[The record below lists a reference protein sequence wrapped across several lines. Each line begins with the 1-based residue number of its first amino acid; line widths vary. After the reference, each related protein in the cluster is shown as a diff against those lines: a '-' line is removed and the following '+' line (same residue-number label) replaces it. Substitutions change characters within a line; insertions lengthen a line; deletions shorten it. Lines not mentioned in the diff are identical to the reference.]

1 MPKHMG
7 SGEIDKMKKIMML
20 ATIAMFTIG
29 CEKQPEAAQA
39 QNTVAKTEQVKAK
52 TKADQLTEKE
62 LQDLESLE
70 KSPSEETASLAGFYL
85 SNLEVTPVE
94 EIREF
99 IAKGWDEWETLNRQE
114 AENEA
119 QQAPSDQG
127 DASMQYRIEV
137 KNQVFGPNN
146 VVETAYLHLI
156 SLSDSITLDRVV
168 VNRGNCKA
176 DYRDGANPILYGK
189 SMRFFLNCDP
199 RNVREVV
206 AVLKDGREI
215 VMSSQ

>member
-1 MPKHMG
+1 
-7 SGEIDKMKKIMML
+7 MKKIMML
-20 ATIAMFTIG
+20 ATVAILAVG
-29 CEKQPEAAQA
+29 CDKSPVA
-39 QNTVAKTEQVKAK
+39 QNAKVKTEEVESKALIEK
-52 TKADQLTEKE
+52 ITEKE
-62 LQDLESLE
+62 IEDLEALKE
-70 KSPSEETASLAGFYL
+70 SPSKETASLAGYYL
-85 SNLEVTPVE
+85 SNLELTPVE

-114 AENEA
+114 AENEE
-119 QQAPSDQG
+119 QASYDQG
-127 DASMQYRIEV
+127 DASMQYRIEI
-137 KNQVFGPNN
+137 KNQVFGGKHE
-146 VVETAYLHLI
+146 VETAYLHLI

-206 AVLKDGREI
+206 AVLEDGREI
-215 VMSSQ
+215 VMSPQ

>member
-1 MPKHMG
+1 
-7 SGEIDKMKKIMML
+7 MKKLMIVATVAML
-20 ATIAMFTIG
+20 TVG
-29 CEKQPEAAQA
+29 CEKKPEATQA
-39 QNTVAKTEQVKAK
+39 QNTAVKTEEVKP
-52 TKADQLTEKE
+52 KAQADKLTEKE
-62 LQDLESLE
+62 IQDLESLE
-70 KSPSEETASLAGFYL
+70 KSPSEETASTAGYYL
-85 SNLEVTPVE
+85 SNLEVTPVQ

-99 IAKGWDEWETLNRQE
+99 IAKSWDEWEQLNRLE
-114 AENEA
+114 AENES
-119 QQAPSDQG
+119 QETSDQG
-127 DASMQYRIEV
+127 DATMQYRIEV

>member
-1 MPKHMG
+1 
-7 SGEIDKMKKIMML
+7 MKKIMMW
-20 ATIAMFTIG
+20 AAIAMLTVG

-39 QNTVAKTEQVKAK
+39 QNAVAQTEETKAAVKAEK
-52 TKADQLTEKE
+52 LTEKE
-62 LQDLESLE
+62 IQDLEALE
-70 KSPSEETASLAGFYL
+70 KSPSEETASTAGFYL

-114 AENEA
+114 AEKEA

-127 DASMQYRIEV
+127 DATMQYRIEI

-189 SMRFFLNCDP
+189 TMRFFLNCDP

-215 VMSSQ
+215 VMTAQ

>member
-1 MPKHMG
+1 
-7 SGEIDKMKKIMML
+7 MKKIMML
-20 ATIAMFTIG
+20 ATIAMLTVG

-39 QNTVAKTEQVKAK
+39 QNPVAKTEETKAAVKAEK
-52 TKADQLTEKE
+52 LTEKE
-62 LQDLESLE
+62 IQDLEALE
-70 KSPSEETASLAGFYL
+70 KSPSEETAATAGFYL
-85 SNLEVTPVE
+85 SNLEVTPVD

-114 AENEA
+114 AEKDE

-127 DASMQYRIEV
+127 GASMQYRIEI

-189 SMRFFLNCDP
+189 TMRFFLNCDP

-215 VMSSQ
+215 VMTAQ

>member
-1 MPKHMG
+1 
-7 SGEIDKMKKIMML
+7 MKKIMMW
-20 ATIAMFTIG
+20 ATIAVLTVG
-29 CEKQPEAAQA
+29 CEKQPEAAHA
-39 QNTVAKTEQVKAK
+39 QNTAVKTEKAKPAVKAEK
-52 TKADQLTEKE
+52 LTEKE
-62 LQDLESLE
+62 IQDLEALE
-70 KSPSEETASLAGFYL
+70 NSPSEETASTAGFYL

-114 AENEA
+114 AEKET
-119 QQAPSDQG
+119 QQAPSDQS
-127 DASMQYRIEV
+127 DATMQYRIEI
-137 KNQVFGPNN
+137 KNQVFGPNH

-189 SMRFFLNCDP
+189 TMRFFLNCDP

-215 VMSSQ
+215 VMTAQ

>member
-1 MPKHMG
+1 
-7 SGEIDKMKKIMML
+7 MKKIMML
-20 ATIAMFTIG
+20 ATIAMFTVG
-29 CEKQPEAAQA
+29 CDKQPEAAQA
-39 QNTVAKTEQVKAK
+39 PNTAVKTEAVK
-52 TKADQLTEKE
+52 TKAQADKLTEKE

-70 KSPSEETASLAGFYL
+70 KSPSEETAATAGYYL
-85 SNLEVTPVE
+85 SNLEVTPVA

-114 AENEA
+114 AKKDA
-119 QQAPSDQG
+119 QQSPSDQSE
-127 DASMQYRIEV
+127 ASMQYRIEI
-137 KNQVFGPNN
+137 KNQVFGGKHE
-146 VVETAYLHLI
+146 VETAYLHLI

-206 AVLKDGREI
+206 AVLEDGREI
-215 VMSSQ
+215 VMSPQ

>member
-1 MPKHMG
+1 
-7 SGEIDKMKKIMML
+7 MKKIMML
-20 ATIAMFTIG
+20 ATIAMLTVG

-39 QNTVAKTEQVKAK
+39 QNPVAKTEETKAAVKAEK
-52 TKADQLTEKE
+52 LTEKE
-62 LQDLESLE
+62 IQDLEALE
-70 KSPSEETASLAGFYL
+70 KSPSEETAATAGFYL
-85 SNLEVTPVE
+85 SNLEGTPVD

-114 AENEA
+114 AEKDE

-127 DASMQYRIEV
+127 GASMQYRIEI

-189 SMRFFLNCDP
+189 TMRFFLNCDP

-215 VMSSQ
+215 VMTAQ

>member
-1 MPKHMG
+1 
-7 SGEIDKMKKIMML
+7 MKKIMML
-20 ATIAMFTIG
+20 ATIAMLTVG

-39 QNTVAKTEQVKAK
+39 QNPVAKTEETKAAVKAEK
-52 TKADQLTEKE
+52 LTEKE
-62 LQDLESLE
+62 IQDLEALE
-70 KSPSEETASLAGFYL
+70 KSPSEETAATAGFYL
-85 SNLEVTPVE
+85 SNLEVTPVD

-114 AENEA
+114 AEKDE

-127 DASMQYRIEV
+127 GASMQYRIEI

-189 SMRFFLNCDP
+189 TMRFFLNCDP
-199 RNVREVV
+199 RTVREVV

-215 VMSSQ
+215 VMTAQ

>member
-1 MPKHMG
+1 
-7 SGEIDKMKKIMML
+7 MKKIMML
-20 ATIAMFTIG
+20 ATIAMLTVG
-29 CEKQPEAAQA
+29 CEKQPEATQA
-39 QNTVAKTEQVKAK
+39 QNTAVKTEAVKAK
-52 TKADQLTEKE
+52 AQTDKLTEKE

-70 KSPSEETASLAGFYL
+70 KSPSEETAATAGYYL

-114 AENEA
+114 AEKET
-119 QQAPSDQG
+119 QQSPSDQG
-127 DASMQYRIEV
+127 DASMQYRIEI
-137 KNQVFGPNN
+137 KNQVFGGKHE
-146 VVETAYLHLI
+146 VETAYLHLI
-156 SLSDSITLDRVV
+156 SLADSITLDRVV
-168 VNRGNCKA
+168 VNRGNCRA

-189 SMRFFLNCDP
+189 TMRFFLNCDP

-215 VMSSQ
+215 VMSPQ

>member
-1 MPKHMG
+1 
-7 SGEIDKMKKIMML
+7 MKKIMML
-20 ATIAMFTIG
+20 ATIAMLTVG
-29 CEKQPEAAQA
+29 CEKQPEAAHA
-39 QNTVAKTEQVKAK
+39 QNSTVKTEKAK
-52 TKADQLTEKE
+52 PAVKVEKLTEKE
-62 LQDLESLE
+62 IQDLEALE
-70 KSPSEETASLAGFYL
+70 KSPSEETAATAGFYL

-114 AENEA
+114 AEKEA
-119 QQAPSDQG
+119 QQSPSDQS
-127 DASMQYRIEV
+127 DASMQYRIEI
-137 KNQVFGPNN
+137 KNQVFGGKHE
-146 VVETAYLHLI
+146 VETAYLHLI

-168 VNRGNCKA
+168 VNRGNCRA

-189 SMRFFLNCDP
+189 TMRFFLNCDP

-215 VMSSQ
+215 VMTAQ

>member
-1 MPKHMG
+1 MPEHTG
-7 SGEIDKMKKIMML
+7 DGGKMKKLMIV
-20 ATIAMFTIG
+20 ATIAMLTVG
-29 CEKQPEAAQA
+29 CEKKPEATQA
-39 QNTVAKTEQVKAK
+39 QNTAVKTEEVKP
-52 TKADQLTEKE
+52 KAQADKLTEKE
-62 LQDLESLE
+62 IQDLESLE
-70 KSPSEETASLAGFYL
+70 KSPSEETASMAGYYL
-85 SNLEVTPVE
+85 SNLEVTPVQE
-94 EIREF
+94 MRDF

-114 AENEA
+114 AEKEYQETA
-119 QQAPSDQG
+119 DQG
-127 DASMQYRIEV
+127 DATMQYRIEV

>member
-1 MPKHMG
+1 
-7 SGEIDKMKKIMML
+7 MKKIMML
-20 ATIAMFTIG
+20 VTVAMLTVG
-29 CEKQPEAAQA
+29 CEKKPEATQA
-39 QNTVAKTEQVKAK
+39 QNTAVKTEEVKP
-52 TKADQLTEKE
+52 KAQADKLTEKE
-62 LQDLESLE
+62 IQDLESLE
-70 KSPSEETASLAGFYL
+70 KSPSEETASMAGYYL
-85 SNLEVTPVE
+85 SNLEVTPVQE
-94 EIREF
+94 MRDF

-114 AENEA
+114 AEKEY
-119 QQAPSDQG
+119 QETSDQG
-127 DASMQYRIEV
+127 DATMQYRIEV

>member
-1 MPKHMG
+1 MPEHTG
-7 SGEIDKMKKIMML
+7 DGGKMKKLMIVATVAML
-20 ATIAMFTIG
+20 TVG
-29 CEKQPEAAQA
+29 CEKKPEAAQA
-39 QNTVAKTEQVKAK
+39 QNTAVKTEEVKP
-52 TKADQLTEKE
+52 KAQADKLTEKE
-62 LQDLESLE
+62 IQDLESLE
-70 KSPSEETASLAGFYL
+70 KSPSEETASMAGYYL
-85 SNLEVTPVE
+85 SNLEVTPVQE
-94 EIREF
+94 MRDF
-99 IAKGWDEWETLNRQE
+99 IARGWDEWETLNRQE
-114 AENEA
+114 AEKEY
-119 QQAPSDQG
+119 QETSDQG
-127 DASMQYRIEV
+127 DATMQYRIEV

>member
-1 MPKHMG
+1 
-7 SGEIDKMKKIMML
+7 MKKIIML
-20 ATIAMFTIG
+20 ATIAMLTVG
-29 CEKQPEAAQA
+29 CEKQPEAARA
-39 QNTVAKTEQVKAK
+39 QNSVVQTEQVKAK
-52 TKADQLTEKE
+52 LQTEKLTEKE

-70 KSPSEETASLAGFYL
+70 KSPSEETAATAGYYL
-85 SNLEVTPVE
+85 SNLEVTPVA

-114 AENEA
+114 AEKDA
-119 QQAPSDQG
+119 QQTPSDQG
-127 DASMQYRIEV
+127 DASMQYRIEI
-137 KNQVFGPNN
+137 KNQVFGGKHE
-146 VVETAYLHLI
+146 VETAYLHLI

-168 VNRGNCKA
+168 VNRGNCRA

-215 VMSSQ
+215 VMSPQ

>member
-1 MPKHMG
+1 
-7 SGEIDKMKKIMML
+7 MKKIMML
-20 ATIAMFTIG
+20 ATIAMFTVG

-39 QNTVAKTEQVKAK
+39 QNTVVKTEQAKSTVKVEK
-52 TKADQLTEKE
+52 LTEKE
-62 LQDLESLE
+62 IQDLETLE
-70 KSPSEETASLAGFYL
+70 KSPSEETAATAGYYL
-85 SNLEVTPVE
+85 SNLEVTPIA

-114 AENEA
+114 AEKET
-119 QQAPSDQG
+119 QQTPSDQG
-127 DASMQYRIEV
+127 DASMQYRIEI
-137 KNQVFGPNN
+137 KNQVFGGKHE
-146 VVETAYLHLI
+146 VETAYLHLI

-215 VMSSQ
+215 VMTAQ

>member
-1 MPKHMG
+1 
-7 SGEIDKMKKIMML
+7 MKNIMML
-20 ATIAMFTIG
+20 ATIAMFTVG

-39 QNTVAKTEQVKAK
+39 QNTAVKTENAKPVVKAEK
-52 TKADQLTEKE
+52 LTEKE
-62 LQDLESLE
+62 IQDLESLE
-70 KSPSEETASLAGFYL
+70 KSPSEETAATAGFYL

-114 AENEA
+114 AEKEA
-119 QQAPSDQG
+119 QQAPADQG
-127 DASMQYRIEV
+127 DATMQYRIEI
-137 KNQVFGPNN
+137 KNQVFGPNH

-189 SMRFFLNCDP
+189 TMRFFLNCDP
-199 RNVREVV
+199 RNVREVI

-215 VMSSQ
+215 VMTAQ

>member
-1 MPKHMG
+1 
-7 SGEIDKMKKIMML
+7 MKKIIML
-20 ATIAMFTIG
+20 VTIAMLTVG
-29 CEKQPEAAQA
+29 CEKQPAAQA
-39 QNTVAKTEQVKAK
+39 QNSAVKTEQVEAK
-52 TKADQLTEKE
+52 VQTDKLTEKE

-70 KSPSEETASLAGFYL
+70 KSPSEETAATAGYYL
-85 SNLEVTPVE
+85 SNLEVTPVA

-114 AENEA
+114 AEKET
-119 QQAPSDQG
+119 QQTPSDQG
-127 DASMQYRIEV
+127 DASMQYRIEI
-137 KNQVFGPNN
+137 KNQVFGGKHE
-146 VVETAYLHLI
+146 VETAYLHLI

-215 VMSSQ
+215 VMSPQ

>member
-1 MPKHMG
+1 
-7 SGEIDKMKKIMML
+7 MKKIMML

>member
-1 MPKHMG
+1 
-7 SGEIDKMKKIMML
+7 MKKIMML
-20 ATIAMFTIG
+20 ATIAMLTVG

>member
-1 MPKHMG
+1 
-7 SGEIDKMKKIMML
+7 MKKIMML
-20 ATIAMFTIG
+20 ATIAMLTVG

-39 QNTVAKTEQVKAK
+39 QNPVAKTEETKAAVKAEK
-52 TKADQLTEKE
+52 LTEKE
-62 LQDLESLE
+62 IQDLEALE
-70 KSPSEETASLAGFYL
+70 KSPSEETAATAGFYL
-85 SNLEVTPVE
+85 SNLEVTPVD

-114 AENEA
+114 AEKDE

-127 DASMQYRIEV
+127 DASMQYRIEI

-189 SMRFFLNCDP
+189 TMRFFLNCDP

-215 VMSSQ
+215 VMTAQ

>member
-1 MPKHMG
+1 
-7 SGEIDKMKKIMML
+7 MKKIMML
-20 ATIAMFTIG
+20 VTVAMLTVG
-29 CEKQPEAAQA
+29 CEKKPEAAQA
-39 QNTVAKTEQVKAK
+39 QNTAVKTEEVKP
-52 TKADQLTEKE
+52 KAQADKLTEKE
-62 LQDLESLE
+62 IQDLESLE
-70 KSPSEETASLAGFYL
+70 KSPSEETASMAGYYL
-85 SNLEVTPVE
+85 SNLEVTPVQE
-94 EIREF
+94 MRDF
-99 IAKGWDEWETLNRQE
+99 IARGWDEWETLNRQE
-114 AENEA
+114 AEKEY
-119 QQAPSDQG
+119 QETSDQG
-127 DASMQYRIEV
+127 DATMQYRIEV

>member
-1 MPKHMG
+1 
-7 SGEIDKMKKIMML
+7 MKKIMMW
-20 ATIAMFTIG
+20 ATIAMLTVG
-29 CEKQPEAAQA
+29 CEKQPEAAHA
-39 QNTVAKTEQVKAK
+39 QNAVAKTEETKAAVKAEK
-52 TKADQLTEKE
+52 LTEKE
-62 LQDLESLE
+62 IQDLEALE
-70 KSPSEETASLAGFYL
+70 NSPSEETASTAGFYL

-114 AENEA
+114 AEKEA
-119 QQAPSDQG
+119 QQAPADQG
-127 DASMQYRIEV
+127 DATMQYRIEI

-146 VVETAYLHLI
+146 VVETAYLHII

-189 SMRFFLNCDP
+189 TMRFFLNCDP

-215 VMSSQ
+215 VMTAQ